1 MKPFARGGK
10 FSTCR
15 VSAVEHGFMWHG
27 VAGGDLPLA
36 ALDILKYGQFF
47 KKRIDIDI
55 ATEGIEHRLHF
66 RFFHEQS
73 SLRLMI
79 DT

>member
-1 MKPFARGGK
+1 
-10 FSTCR
+10 
-15 VSAVEHGFMWHG
+15 MWHG
-27 VAGGDLPLA
+27 VAYGDLPFA

-55 ATEGIEHRLHF
+55 ATEGIENCLHF
-66 RFFHEQS
+66 RFFHEES
-73 SLRLMI
+73 PLRLMI

>member
-1 MKPFARGGK
+1 
-10 FSTCR
+10 
-15 VSAVEHGFMWHG
+15 MWHG
-27 VAGGDLPLA
+27 VADGDLPLA

-66 RFFHEQS
+66 RFFHDELP
-73 SLRLMI
+73 LRLLVNA
-79 DT
+79 